1 MPIEQMSGI
10 MERLLD
16 RAALALSLAG
26 FEVSKK
32 FIYTG
37 RPPHDLCNQLS
48 VHLDNANQT
57 QTNPLGGLSGNRA
70 VNRFAQL
77 PAADLVVTWTACSPS
92 FTAGSHE
99 PSAEQY
105 HEASKRAVDG
115 IWAVYRRFSDE
126 IRDNTLFTGMDFVP
140 NNNRLGLVEP
150 IGVSGG
156 VAAYTL
162 GVTLIL
168 A

>member
-1 MPIEQMSGI
+1 MAIEQMSKI

-16 RAALALSLAG
+16 RAALALSIAG
-26 FEVSKK
+26 FEIAKQ

-37 RPPHDLCNQLS
+37 RPPHDMCHQLT
-48 VHLDNANQT
+48 VHIDNVNQT

-92 FTAGSHE
+92 FTAGAQD
-99 PSAEQY
+99 PSQEQY

-115 IWAVYRRFSDE
+115 IWAIYRRFSDE
-126 IRDNTLFTGMDFVP
+126 IRDNTLFNGLDFVP
-140 NNNRLGLVEP
+140 NNNRLSLVEP
-150 IGVSGG
+150 VGVSGG